1 MTWIERRMA
10 DLEEFRKRKS
20 AIRERAVDIY
30 EALWKEITGHVE
42 EAERKG
48 FAISTNGALRKRSVL
63 LEKKNK
69 PGQFFELEII
79 LVDAKD
85 RIRATGD
92 RVDFFLDLDL
102 CPDGVV
108 CLKLTGNQ
116 ISVEDAAIRVLDPF
130 LFPELQG

>member
-1 MTWIERRMA
+1 VTWIERRMA